1 MRNMCL
7 GITAFVVTVGIVSVG
22 AQGRNFSGT
31 WVIDSEKTMAA
42 AQAAGGEQRVVLQG
56 GGAARGTRSTAT
68 GEVTSAGGGGSATG
82 TRVARSGGSGTGEAT
97 AGARGGVAVGGTVSA
112 AGGGGAAGTGE
123 VRAVR
128 GGGAGVSTDMV
139 IAIDVN
145 TFSTNI
151 GGVHTSYPLDGSEVT
166 VQTRGGDAKARASW
180 KGDMLV
186 IETISNGPDG
196 PVTSTTSWFLEGDS
210 LVRLTTRRTY
220 YKKK

>member
-7 GITAFVVTVGIVSVG
+7 GITAFVVSVGLVSVG

-42 AQAAGGEQRVVLQG
+42 AQAATGEMAAVARG
-56 GGAARGTRSTAT
+56 GGAAGGTRIIAR
-68 GEVTSAGGGGSATG
+68 GEGTSAGGGGSATG
-82 TRVARSGGSGTGEAT
+82 TRVARSGGSGTGDAT
-97 AGARGGVAVGGTVSA
+97 AAARGRVAVGGTVSA

-139 IAIDVN
+139 IAIDGN

-166 VQTRGGDAKARASW
+166 VQTRGGEAKARASW

-186 IETISNGPDG
+186 IEQTIDSANG

>member
-7 GITAFVVTVGIVSVG
+7 GITAVVVTVGMVSVS

-56 GGAARGTRSTAT
+56 GAARGTRSTAT

-82 TRVARSGGSGTGEAT
+82 TRVARGVGSGTGEAT

-139 IAIDVN
+139 ITIDAN

-151 GGVHTSYPLDGSEVT
+151 GGIHTSYPLDGSEVT
-166 VQTRGGDAKARASW
+166 VQTRGGEAKARASW

-186 IETISNGPDG
+186 IETTSSGPDG

-220 YKKK
+220 YQRK

>member
-7 GITAFVVTVGIVSVG
+7 GITAVVVTVGMVSVN

-31 WVIDSEKTMAA
+31 WVVDSEKTMAA
-42 AQAAGGEQRVVLQG
+42 MQ
-56 GGAARGTRSTAT
+56 TAT
-68 GEVTSAGGGGSATG
+68 GERVMVEGGGVGGRARGTAAGAVVSAGGGGGSAGG
-82 TRVARSGGSGTGEAT
+82 TRAIASAGG
-97 AGARGGVAVGGTVSA
+97 GGGVSA
-112 AGGGGAAGTGE
+112 AGSE

-128 GGGAGVSTDMV
+128 GGGAGGAVISADTV
-139 IAIDVN
+139 IAIDAN

-151 GGVHTSYPLDGSEVT
+151 GGMQTSYPLDGSEVT
-166 VQTRGGDAKARASW
+166 VPVRSRGPEGAITSEAKARASW

-186 IETISNGPDG
+186 IETTINGPDG

-220 YKKK
+220 YKRK